1 MEHIFKIKAFRKV
14 AIEEH
19 FPNMIKSISKLSKK
33 TRMPALTTAFQHNTE
48 SSTQTNQARKA
59 IKDMQIGKELK
70 LFLPTGDMVLYA
82 ENSKE
87 STKVYYSK

>member
-1 MEHIFKIKAFRKV
+1 MIISIDKEASDKMEHIFKIKAFRKV

-48 SSTQTNQARKA
+48 SSTQTN
-59 IKDMQIGKELK
+59 
-70 LFLPTGDMVLYA
+70 
-82 ENSKE
+82 
-87 STKVYYSK
+87 